1 MFGWRCISKEISIEG
16 EIVTEKISIENRLN
30 RYLIQTITITLKI
43 AIKIETKI
51 GVGD

>member
-1 MFGWRCISKEISIEG
+1 MFGWRCISKEISLEG
-16 EIVTEKISIENRLN
+16 EIVTEKISIENIYLN
-30 RYLIQTITITLKI
+30 IYSIKTITLKI